1 MNQII
6 RRCLNIGS
14 DVLGFAR
21 IGNTSLS
28 IISKNNDIKG
38 VLNGCEIFKVS
49 SFKDSRESLTYV
61 LGDLIQSIY
70 NKNKP
75 ECFSL
80 YKNHWASEKYPM
92 REMVDSIIS
101 NIKDNVKVA
110 VKVRPKEASINLES
124 SIRIN
129 ENINPK
135 ILIANMRVFNTRTK
149 NASIVLQNFIKY
161 ATIILNH
168 KYSHNDNMW
177 GVKNVKKYIDDIK
190 SRVAS
195 ENIGAAKLDFYREML
210 EKISN
215 KLAMKIASEAT
226 QDNLEEKK
234 VISQVLIPDMV
245 NSYETFKN
253 QISNAVMVLSP
264 LIYINDT
271 FKKNTDYPANW
282 FVSDDVLMNMDE
294 DYNFL
299 IDFIRDIP
307 VIENNVILPLE
318 IYGSKILN
326 NRKIT

>member
-21 IGNTSLS
+21 IGNNSLS
-28 IISKNNDIKG
+28 LISKNNDIKG

-49 SFKDSRESLTYV
+49 NFKDSKENLTFV
-61 LGDLIQSIY
+61 IGDLIQSIY
-70 NKNKP
+70 NKSKP
-75 ECFSL
+75 ECFSI
-80 YKNHWASEKYPM
+80 YKNHWASDKFPM
-92 REMVDSIIS
+92 REMVESIIS
-101 NIKDNVKVA
+101 NIKDNIKVA
-110 VKVRPKEASINLES
+110 VKTRPKEASINFES

-149 NASIVLQNFIKY
+149 NACIVLQNFIKY
-161 ATIILNH
+161 ANIILNH

-177 GVKNVKKYIDDIK
+177 GVKNVKKYIEGIK
-190 SRVAS
+190 SKVAS
-195 ENIGAAKLDFYREML
+195 ENIEVVKLDFYREML
-210 EKISN
+210 EKSSN

-226 QDNLEEKK
+226 QGNLEEKK
-234 VISQVLIPDMV
+234 IINQVLIPDMV
-245 NSYETFKN
+245 NTYETFKN
-253 QISNAVMVLSP
+253 LVTNAVVILSP
-264 LIYINDT
+264 LIYIDDL

-282 FVSDDVLMNMDE
+282 FVSDDVLVNMGE

-318 IYGSKILN
+318 IYGSKN
-326 NRKIT
+326 FK